1 MKRRWREPPSS
12 FGARSFLKRHLKIG
26 RLFGKSASQA
36 VIHSFAGDGFQALL
50 WCSMRIVLELEPYSG
65 ALALPIHYNYQLQ
78 AMIYRSLD
86 EALAEWLHNRGYSVC
101 THG

>member
-1 MKRRWREPPSS
+1 
-12 FGARSFLKRHLKIG
+12 
-26 RLFGKSASQA
+26 
-36 VIHSFAGDGFQALL
+36 
-50 WCSMRIVLELEPYSG
+50 MRIVLELEPYSG
-65 ALALPIHYNYQLQ
+65 ALVLPIHYNYQLQ